1 MFAIFKREFNS
12 YFTNPMGYVF
22 LAVFYF
28 FSGMYFSMILQ
39 YNTTDITYV
48 FSYLFE
54 VLMFIIPL
62 LCMRLMS
69 EEKRAKTDQLLM
81 TSPVSITGLVLGKFL
96 AALAIY
102 GIALAVTVVY
112 AVILTFF
119 ATPEWAVIVG
129 NIFGSLIMGAAMIA
143 ICLLIS
149 ACTESQ
155 IIAAIGGLAAMLF
168 FVDDRKRRFPAAH
181 FPLLAREHHFPALLL
196 QPVRQL
202 LQRDPQHKRRP
213 FLYQR
218 DRRLPLLQRPDHREE
233 TLELTR
239 NF

>member
-1 MFAIFKREFNS
+1 MLSIFKREFNS

-28 FSGMYFSMILQ
+28 FSGMYFSMILK
-39 YNTTDITYV
+39 YNTTDITVV
-48 FSYLFE
+48 FSYLFQ

-69 EEKRAKTDQLLM
+69 DEKRQKTDQLLL
-81 TSPVSITGLVLGKFL
+81 TSPVSITGLVMGKFL

-102 GIALAVTVVY
+102 AIGLAVTVVY
-112 AVILTFF
+112 AIILSFF

-155 IIAAIGGLAAMLF
+155 IIAAIGGLAAMLMLWLLEHVASLLPDSLSWLGTALSQLSFSSRYDNFCQGILNIGDVLFYISAIVVFLF
-168 FVDDRKRRFPAAH
+168 FNVRVIEKRRWS
-181 FPLLAREHHFPALLL
+181 
-196 QPVRQL
+196 
-202 LQRDPQHKRRP
+202 
-213 FLYQR
+213 
-218 DRRLPLLQRPDHREE
+218 
-233 TLELTR
+233 
-239 NF
+239 

>member
-1 MFAIFKREFNS
+1 MLAIFKREFNS

-28 FSGMYFSMILQ
+28 FSGMYFSMILR
-39 YNTTDITYV
+39 YNTTDISYV

-69 EEKRAKTDQLLM
+69 EEKRQKTDQLLM
-81 TSPVSITGLVLGKFL
+81 TSPVSITGLVVGKFL

-112 AVILTFF
+112 AIILTFF
-119 ATPEWAVIVG
+119 ATPDWAVIVG

-155 IIAAIGGLAAMLF
+155 IIAAIGGFAAMLLLWMIESAASMVPASLSWLGEILSQLSFSSRYDNFCNGLLNVSDVLFYISAIVVFLF
-168 FVDDRKRRFPAAH
+168 FNVRIIEKRRWS
-181 FPLLAREHHFPALLL
+181 
-196 QPVRQL
+196 
-202 LQRDPQHKRRP
+202 
-213 FLYQR
+213 
-218 DRRLPLLQRPDHREE
+218 
-233 TLELTR
+233 
-239 NF
+239 

>member
-1 MFAIFKREFNS
+1 MLAIFKREFAS
-12 YFTNPMGYVF
+12 YFSNPMGYVF

-28 FSGMYFSMILQ
+28 FSGMYFSMILK
-39 YNTTDITYV
+39 YNSTDITIV

-69 EEKRAKTDQLLM
+69 EEKKQKTDQLLM
-81 TSPVSITGLVLGKFL
+81 TSPVSITGLVMGKFL

-102 GIALAVTVVY
+102 GMALAVTVVY
-112 AVILTFF
+112 AIILSFF
-119 ATPEWAVIVG
+119 ASPEWAVVVG

-155 IIAAIGGLAAMLF
+155 IIAAIGGLAVMLF
-168 FVDDRKRRFPAAH
+168 LWMIENVASLLPDSLAWLGNALSQLSFSSRYDNFCSGILNISDILFYISAIVVFLFFNVRVIEKRRWS
-181 FPLLAREHHFPALLL
+181 
-196 QPVRQL
+196 
-202 LQRDPQHKRRP
+202 
-213 FLYQR
+213 
-218 DRRLPLLQRPDHREE
+218 
-233 TLELTR
+233 
-239 NF
+239 

>member
-1 MFAIFKREFNS
+1 MLAIFKREFNS

-22 LAVFYF
+22 LAIFYF
-28 FSGMYFSMILQ
+28 FSGMYFSITLK
-39 YNTTDITYV
+39 YNSTDITMV

-69 EEKRAKTDQLLM
+69 EEKRQKTDQLLL
-81 TSPVSITGLVLGKFL
+81 TSPVSITGLVVGKFL
-96 AALAIY
+96 AAFAIY

-112 AVILTFF
+112 SIVLSFF

-155 IIAAIGGLAAMLF
+155 IIAAIGGLAAMLLLWMVENVAYLLPDSFAWLGNILSQLSFSSRYNNFYSGILNIGDVLFYISAVVVFLF
-168 FVDDRKRRFPAAH
+168 FNVRVIEKRRWS
-181 FPLLAREHHFPALLL
+181 
-196 QPVRQL
+196 
-202 LQRDPQHKRRP
+202 
-213 FLYQR
+213 
-218 DRRLPLLQRPDHREE
+218 
-233 TLELTR
+233 
-239 NF
+239 

>member
-1 MFAIFKREFNS
+1 MLAIFKREFAS
-12 YFTNPMGYVF
+12 YFSNPMGYVF

-28 FSGMYFSMILQ
+28 FSGMYFSMILK
-39 YNTTDITYV
+39 YNSTDITIV

-69 EEKRAKTDQLLM
+69 EEKKQKTDQLLM
-81 TSPVSITGLVLGKFL
+81 TSPVSITGLVMGKFL

-102 GIALAVTVVY
+102 GMALAVTVVY
-112 AVILTFF
+112 AVILSFF
-119 ATPEWAVIVG
+119 ASPEWAVVVG

-155 IIAAIGGLAAMLF
+155 IIAAIGGLATMLF
-168 FVDDRKRRFPAAH
+168 LWMIENVASLLPDSLAWLGNALSQLSFSSRYDNFCSGILNISDILFYISAIVVFLFFNVRVIEKRRWS
-181 FPLLAREHHFPALLL
+181 
-196 QPVRQL
+196 
-202 LQRDPQHKRRP
+202 
-213 FLYQR
+213 
-218 DRRLPLLQRPDHREE
+218 
-233 TLELTR
+233 
-239 NF
+239 

>member
-1 MFAIFKREFNS
+1 MLAIFKREFNS

-22 LAVFYF
+22 LAIFYF
-28 FSGMYFSMILQ
+28 FSGMYFSITLK
-39 YNTTDITYV
+39 YNSTDITMV

-69 EEKRAKTDQLLM
+69 EEKRQKTDQLLL
-81 TSPVSITGLVLGKFL
+81 TSPVSITGLVVGKFL
-96 AALAIY
+96 AAFAIY

-112 AVILTFF
+112 SIVLSFF

-155 IIAAIGGLAAMLF
+155 IIAAIGGLAAMLLLWMVENVAYLLPDSFAWLGNILSQLSFSSRYNNFCSGILNIGGVLFYNSAVVVFLF
-168 FVDDRKRRFPAAH
+168 FNVRVIEKRRWS
-181 FPLLAREHHFPALLL
+181 
-196 QPVRQL
+196 
-202 LQRDPQHKRRP
+202 
-213 FLYQR
+213 
-218 DRRLPLLQRPDHREE
+218 
-233 TLELTR
+233 
-239 NF
+239 

>member
-1 MFAIFKREFNS
+1 MLAIFKREFAS

-28 FSGMYFSMILQ
+28 FSGMYFSMILK
-39 YNTTDITYV
+39 YNTTDITIV
-48 FSYLFE
+48 FSYLFQ

-69 EEKRAKTDQLLM
+69 EEKKQKTDQLLM
-81 TSPVSITGLVLGKFL
+81 TSPVSVTGLVMGKFL

-112 AVILTFF
+112 AIILSFF
-119 ATPEWAVIVG
+119 ASPEWAVVIG
-129 NIFGSLIMGAAMIA
+129 NIFGSLLMGAAMIA

-155 IIAAIGGLAAMLF
+155 IIAAIGGLAAMLLLWMIESVSSLLPDSLSWLGTALSQLSFSSRYDNFCSGILNISDILFYISAIVVFLF
-168 FVDDRKRRFPAAH
+168 FNVRVIEKRRWS
-181 FPLLAREHHFPALLL
+181 
-196 QPVRQL
+196 
-202 LQRDPQHKRRP
+202 
-213 FLYQR
+213 
-218 DRRLPLLQRPDHREE
+218 
-233 TLELTR
+233 
-239 NF
+239 

>member
-1 MFAIFKREFNS
+1 MLAIFKREFTS
-12 YFTNPMGYVF
+12 YFTSPMGYVF

-28 FSGMYFSMILQ
+28 FSGMYFSMILK

-69 EEKRAKTDQLLM
+69 EEKKQKTDQLLI
-81 TSPVSITGLVLGKFL
+81 TSPVSITGLVIGKFL

-102 GIALAVTVVY
+102 GIALAVTIVY
-112 AVILTFF
+112 AIILSFF
-119 ATPEWAVIVG
+119 ASPEWAVVIG

-168 FVDDRKRRFPAAH
+168 LWMIESVASLLPDSVSWLGNVLTQLSFSSRYDNFCSGILNISDVLFYISAIVIFLFFDVRIIEKRRWS
-181 FPLLAREHHFPALLL
+181 
-196 QPVRQL
+196 
-202 LQRDPQHKRRP
+202 
-213 FLYQR
+213 
-218 DRRLPLLQRPDHREE
+218 
-233 TLELTR
+233 
-239 NF
+239 

>member
-1 MFAIFKREFNS
+1 MLAIFKREFAS
-12 YFTNPMGYVF
+12 YFSNPMGYVF

-28 FSGMYFSMILQ
+28 FSGMYFSMILK
-39 YNTTDITYV
+39 YNSTDITIV

-69 EEKRAKTDQLLM
+69 EEKKQKTDQLLM
-81 TSPVSITGLVLGKFL
+81 TSPVSITGLVMGKFL

-102 GIALAVTVVY
+102 GMALAVTVVY
-112 AVILTFF
+112 AVILSFF
-119 ATPEWAVIVG
+119 ASPEWAVVVG

-155 IIAAIGGLAAMLF
+155 IIAAIGGLATLLALWMIENVASLLPDSLAWLGNALSQLSFSSRYDNFCSGILNISDILFYISAIVVFLF
-168 FVDDRKRRFPAAH
+168 FNVRVIEKRRWS
-181 FPLLAREHHFPALLL
+181 
-196 QPVRQL
+196 
-202 LQRDPQHKRRP
+202 
-213 FLYQR
+213 
-218 DRRLPLLQRPDHREE
+218 
-233 TLELTR
+233 
-239 NF
+239 

>member
-1 MFAIFKREFNS
+1 MLAIFKREFAS
-12 YFTNPMGYVF
+12 YFSNPMGYVF

-28 FSGMYFSMILQ
+28 FSGMYFSMILK
-39 YNTTDITYV
+39 YNSTDITIV

-69 EEKRAKTDQLLM
+69 EEKKQKTDQLLM
-81 TSPVSITGLVLGKFL
+81 TSPVSITGLVMGKFL

-102 GIALAVTVVY
+102 GMALAVTVVY
-112 AVILTFF
+112 AVILSFF
-119 ATPEWAVIVG
+119 ASPEWAVIVG

-155 IIAAIGGLAAMLF
+155 IIAAIGGLATMLF
-168 FVDDRKRRFPAAH
+168 LWMIENVASLLPDSLAWLGNALSQLSFSSRYDNFCSGILNISDILFYISAIVVFLFFNVRVIEKRRWS
-181 FPLLAREHHFPALLL
+181 
-196 QPVRQL
+196 
-202 LQRDPQHKRRP
+202 
-213 FLYQR
+213 
-218 DRRLPLLQRPDHREE
+218 
-233 TLELTR
+233 
-239 NF
+239 

>member
-1 MFAIFKREFNS
+1 MLAIFKREFAS
-12 YFTNPMGYVF
+12 YFSNPMGYVF

-28 FSGMYFSMILQ
+28 FSGMYFSMILK
-39 YNTTDITYV
+39 YNSTDITIV

-69 EEKRAKTDQLLM
+69 EEKKQKTDQLLM
-81 TSPVSITGLVLGKFL
+81 TSPVSITGLVMGKFL

-102 GIALAVTVVY
+102 GMALAVTVVY
-112 AVILTFF
+112 AVILSFF
-119 ATPEWAVIVG
+119 ASPEWAVIVG

-155 IIAAIGGLAAMLF
+155 IIAAIGGLAVMLF
-168 FVDDRKRRFPAAH
+168 LWMIENVASLLPDSLAWLGNALSQLSFSSRYDNFCSGILNISDILFYISAIVVFLFFNVRVIEKRRWS
-181 FPLLAREHHFPALLL
+181 
-196 QPVRQL
+196 
-202 LQRDPQHKRRP
+202 
-213 FLYQR
+213 
-218 DRRLPLLQRPDHREE
+218 
-233 TLELTR
+233 
-239 NF
+239 

>member
-1 MFAIFKREFNS
+1 MFVIFKREFNS

-143 ICLLIS
+143 
-149 ACTESQ
+149 
-155 IIAAIGGLAAMLF
+155 AIGGLAAMLF
-168 FVDDRKRRFPAAH
+168 LWMIENVASLLPTSLSWLGNIISQLSFSSRYDNFCNGILNISDVLFYISAIVVFLFFNVRIIEKRRWS
-181 FPLLAREHHFPALLL
+181 
-196 QPVRQL
+196 
-202 LQRDPQHKRRP
+202 
-213 FLYQR
+213 
-218 DRRLPLLQRPDHREE
+218 
-233 TLELTR
+233 
-239 NF
+239 

>member
-1 MFAIFKREFNS
+1 MLAIFKREFAS
-12 YFTNPMGYVF
+12 YFSNPMGYVF

-28 FSGMYFSMILQ
+28 FSGMYFSMILK
-39 YNTTDITYV
+39 YNSTDITIV

-69 EEKRAKTDQLLM
+69 EEKKQKTDQLLM
-81 TSPVSITGLVLGKFL
+81 TSPVSITGLVMGKFL

-102 GIALAVTVVY
+102 GMALAVTVVY
-112 AVILTFF
+112 AVILSFF
-119 ATPEWAVIVG
+119 ASPEWAVVVG

-155 IIAAIGGLAAMLF
+155 IIAAIGGLAVMLF
-168 FVDDRKRRFPAAH
+168 LWMIENVASLLPDSLAWLGNALSQLSFSSRYDNFCSGILNISDILFYISAIVVFLFFNVRVIEKRRWS
-181 FPLLAREHHFPALLL
+181 
-196 QPVRQL
+196 
-202 LQRDPQHKRRP
+202 
-213 FLYQR
+213 
-218 DRRLPLLQRPDHREE
+218 
-233 TLELTR
+233 
-239 NF
+239 

>member
-1 MFAIFKREFNS
+1 MLSIFKREFNS

-22 LAVFYF
+22 LAVVYF
-28 FSGMYFSMILQ
+28 FSGMYCSMILK
-39 YNTTDITYV
+39 YNTTDITVV
-48 FSYLFE
+48 FSYLFQ

-69 EEKRAKTDQLLM
+69 DEKRQKTDQLLL
-81 TSPVSITGLVLGKFL
+81 TSPVSITGLVMGKFL

-102 GIALAVTVVY
+102 AIGLAVTVVY
-112 AVILTFF
+112 AIILSFF

-155 IIAAIGGLAAMLF
+155 IIAAIGGLAAMLMLWLLENVASLLPDSLSWLGNALSQLSFSSRYDNFCQGILHLGDVLFYISALVVFLF
-168 FVDDRKRRFPAAH
+168 FTVRVIEKRRWS
-181 FPLLAREHHFPALLL
+181 
-196 QPVRQL
+196 
-202 LQRDPQHKRRP
+202 
-213 FLYQR
+213 
-218 DRRLPLLQRPDHREE
+218 
-233 TLELTR
+233 
-239 NF
+239 

>member
-1 MFAIFKREFNS
+1 MLAIFKREFNS

-22 LAVFYF
+22 LAIFYF
-28 FSGMYFSMILQ
+28 FSGMYFSITLK
-39 YNTTDITYV
+39 YNSTDISIV

-69 EEKRAKTDQLLM
+69 EEKRQKTDQLLL
-81 TSPVSITGLVLGKFL
+81 TSPVSITGLVVGKFL
-96 AALAIY
+96 AAFAIY

-112 AVILTFF
+112 AIILSFF
-119 ATPEWAVIVG
+119 AAPEWAVVTG

-155 IIAAIGGLAAMLF
+155 IIAAIGGLAAMLLLWMLENVAYLLPDSFAWLGNILSQLSFSSRYNNFCSGILNISDVLFYISAVVVFLF
-168 FVDDRKRRFPAAH
+168 FNVRVIEKRRWS
-181 FPLLAREHHFPALLL
+181 
-196 QPVRQL
+196 
-202 LQRDPQHKRRP
+202 
-213 FLYQR
+213 
-218 DRRLPLLQRPDHREE
+218 
-233 TLELTR
+233 
-239 NF
+239 

>member
-1 MFAIFKREFNS
+1 MLAIFKREFAS

-69 EEKRAKTDQLLM
+69 EDKRQKTDQLLL
-81 TSPVSITGLVLGKFL
+81 TSPVSITGLVIGKFL
-96 AALAIY
+96 AAFAIY
-102 GIALAVTVVY
+102 GIALSVTVVY
-112 AVILTFF
+112 SIILSFF
-119 ATPEWAVIVG
+119 ASPEWAVVIG
-129 NIFGSLIMGAAMIA
+129 NIFGSLLMGGAMIA
-143 ICLLIS
+143 ICLLVS

-155 IIAAIGGLAAMLF
+155 IIAAIGGLAAMFGLWMIESVASLLPDSLMWLGDAITSLSFATRYNNFCSGILNISDVLF
-168 FVDDRKRRFPAAH
+168 FISAIVIFIFFTVRIIEKKRWS
-181 FPLLAREHHFPALLL
+181 
-196 QPVRQL
+196 
-202 LQRDPQHKRRP
+202 
-213 FLYQR
+213 
-218 DRRLPLLQRPDHREE
+218 
-233 TLELTR
+233 
-239 NF
+239 

>member
-1 MFAIFKREFNS
+1 MLAIFKREFNS

-28 FSGMYFSMILQ
+28 FSGMYFSITLK
-39 YNTTDITYV
+39 YNSTDITIV

-69 EEKRAKTDQLLM
+69 EEKRQKTDQLLL

-96 AALAIY
+96 AAFAIY
-102 GIALAVTVVY
+102 AMALAVTVVY
-112 AVILTFF
+112 SIILSFF
-119 ATPEWAVIVG
+119 AAPEWAVIVG
-129 NIFGSLIMGAAMIA
+129 NIFGSLIMGAAMIS

-155 IIAAIGGLAAMLF
+155 IIAAIGGLAAMLLLWMVENVATLLPESFAWLGNILSQLSFSSRYDNFCSGILNIGDVLFYISAVVVFLF
-168 FVDDRKRRFPAAH
+168 FNVRVIEKRRWS
-181 FPLLAREHHFPALLL
+181 
-196 QPVRQL
+196 
-202 LQRDPQHKRRP
+202 
-213 FLYQR
+213 
-218 DRRLPLLQRPDHREE
+218 
-233 TLELTR
+233 
-239 NF
+239 